1 MKTPF
6 TQRLLLAATIGLFF
20 IGKKAYSQTFTENFD
35 DINTLVGS
43 GWFLQNNS
51 TPIGIINWFQ
61 GSNVGAGGPF
71 DSYNGATNSYIAANF
86 NNTAGGSGIISNWLV
101 TPNRTFR
108 NGDVITFY
116 TRKAT
121 GSVDYPDRLEVRLST
136 NGSSTNVGAAGNNV
150 GDFTTLLTSV
160 NPTLAQFGYPTVW
173 TLYTIT
179 ISGLAAPT
187 SGRIAFRYFVTSAG
201 PSGTNSDYIGID
213 NVVYTPYVC
222 PTVSVN
228 ASGITNGAAGTSY
241 NATVTGTGF
250 LGAGYFAITAGSL
263 PPGLTLNTNGNISGT
278 PTATGTFNFTVSGS
292 DASGC
297 FSSASSSITIS
308 CPANVATFNSTTTV
322 CTNDNMYTLSEGLP
336 AGGTYSGTG
345 VSGGIFDP
353 LSGTQIITYDYTD
366 PYGCSHSASGPITV
380 LDPPV
385 LDLGPD
391 LDVCEGEQITLSGP
405 NATVNTWDNGVL
417 DATPFSPTAT
427 NIYTLTAVGG
437 NGCTNSDSITVTV
450 NPLPVLDLGPDIT
463 LCEGEQLTLSGP
475 NATVNTWDNG
485 VLDATPFTPT
495 ATNVYTLTAVNTYG
509 CTNSASITV
518 TVNPAPVFDLGNDIV
533 STDISVLIGG
543 PAGMSNY
550 VWSNGE
556 TTQSLLLNGSGSYW
570 LTVTDVNGCQYTDT
584 IYFTSTFSV
593 EVLENDGIS
602 IYPNP
607 TSSVVNINLKEYIS
621 DQVRIELFNVT
632 GQKIIVKELNDAQNL
647 QLSVEHL
654 PSGVYFINVVLGSKN
669 YLAKLIRK

>member
-20 IGKKAYSQTFTENFD
+20 IGKKAYSQAFTENFD
-35 DINTLVGS
+35 DINTLAGS

-51 TPIGIINWFQ
+51 SPIGITNWFQ
-61 GSNVGAGGPF
+61 GSNIGAGGPF
-71 DSYNGATNSYIAANF
+71 DSFNGAANSYIGANY
-86 NNTAGGSGIISNWLV
+86 NNTSGGSGIISNWLV

-150 GDFTTLLTSV
+150 GDFTTLLTSI
-160 NPTLAQFGYPTVW
+160 NPTLAQFGYPSVW

-187 SGRIAFRYFVTSAG
+187 SGRIAFRYFVTGAG

-308 CPANVATFNSTTTV
+308 CPANVATFNSTTTL

-345 VSGGIFDP
+345 VSGGVFDP
-353 LSGTQIITYDYTD
+353 LSGTQTITYDYTD
-366 PYGCSHSASGPITV
+366 SYGCSHSASGPITV

-391 LDVCEGEQITLSGP
+391 LAICEGEQITLSGP
-405 NATVNTWDNGVL
+405 NATVNTWDNGVI

-437 NGCTNSDSITVTV
+437 N
-450 NPLPVLDLGPDIT
+450 
-463 LCEGEQLTLSGP
+463 
-475 NATVNTWDNG
+475 
-485 VLDATPFTPT
+485 
-495 ATNVYTLTAVNTYG
+495 G

-556 TTQSLLLNGSGSYW
+556 TTQSSLLNGSGSYW

-584 IYFTSTFSV
+584 IHFISTFSV
-593 EVLENDGIS
+593 EVLENDWVS

-607 TSSVVNINLKEYIS
+607 TSSVVNISLKEYIS
-621 DQVRIELFNVT
+621 EQVRIELFNVT